1 MRFFAPLS
9 AFFLIT
15 SLQAQPACNDLN
27 AGFTYSVGPN
37 GVQFSNGTTGTGEQT
52 TWQWTFGDGATS
64 NDGQP
69 FHTYTTAGNYEVCL
83 YAITIYVN
91 GSTPPLT
98 CVDTACVVVTIGGGD
113 PCDDLEACFVASQT
127 SANTVFFNN
136 CTQPGTNSQYV
147 WTFGDG
153 SDGSVTSPTH
163 TYLQP
168 GSYSVC
174 LKAYWNGCLDEYCT
188 TIVVEGGTDPCDGL
202 SADFWFGNNGIP
214 TSIFY
219 SASTGAGPHW
229 LWSFGDGTYSD
240 NGPQGTHM
248 YTAAGSYE
256 LCLTVW
262 DWIPGTDDTCSVT
275 TCQLVVIEGGD
286 PCDGFGACFVTN
298 DLGNGTFFFDNC
310 SSNQGNGQFY
320 WTFGDG
326 AVSTVVNAEHSYT
339 QAGTYEVC
347 LYAYL
352 ENCTD
357 TTCTTVVVSGVND
370 PCDELEAAFTWSTTP
385 NGTQFSNG
393 TTGTGQSTTW
403 HWTFGDGITSND
415 GQPFHT
421 YAEPGEYE
429 VCLYAISIYPNTAG
443 GVITCVDTTCAV
455 VVIESGSDP
464 CDDYEAC
471 FVASQTGQYT
481 VFFNNCT
488 VPGTNTQYVWH
499 FGDGSTGSGVSPT
512 HIYDQP
518 GTYTVCLT
526 AYWNGCVDEYCTT
539 VVVQG
544 TSNPCEDLN
553 AGFQVVVTG
562 ALANF
567 QNAVVSGAFT
577 YIWHFGDGTDG
588 YGPNPTHSYPGPGTY
603 TACLL
608 MWAWNPLTPDT
619 CFADHCE
626 LVTIT
631 GTPTP
636 CDELEAGFTWTTTP
650 NGTQFSNNTS
660 GTGFSTTW
668 HWTFGDG
675 STSNDGQPFHAYA
688 EPGEYE
694 VCLYA
699 VSVYVFTGGN
709 LITCTDTIC
718 AMVIVG
724 GGDPC
729 DGFETCFVTND
740 LGNGTY
746 FFDNCSS
753 NQGNGQFYWTFGD
766 GTGSTVVNAEHHYSQ
781 AGTYEV
787 CLYAYNGNCAD
798 TTCTTIVV
806 EGGGN
811 VCDGLEV
818 AFTWNT
824 TPNGTQFSS
833 TLAGGG
839 FQTTWQWTFGDG
851 GTSDASAPF
860 YHYDLPGTYQVCVVV
875 TSMYETPNGIVTCL
889 AEHCAT
895 IVIEGGV
902 NICDQLVAGFT
913 TTNTPNGTYF
923 ANTTTGT
930 GFQTTWHW
938 TFGDGGTSD
947 AMSTSHIYDQPGTY
961 QACLV
966 VVSVY
971 ETVGGLVTCTNE
983 ICHEV
988 VVGGGDPCDDL
999 TACFVTND
1007 LGNGTFFF
1015 DNCSS
1020 NQGNGQFYWTFG
1032 DGATSTVVNAE
1043 HHYTQAGTYAV
1054 CLYAYYEN
1062 CVDTICATITVSG
1075 GGCQPFQVDF
1085 GYGVQGN
1092 AVVFEATASVPV
1104 VGYLWYFGDGNE
1116 GYGHVVTHLYEPP
1129 GPYNVCVTVWY
1140 WNSNTQDTC
1149 WAEHCEWVDPFQNG
1163 VGISETGGIA
1173 VRVYPNPARGVLTID
1188 GLASPC
1194 DVLIYSP
1201 EGRLVLQQRTSTT
1214 RHSIGV
1220 EQLAPAIYSLEL
1232 RTAEGS
1238 LWQRIAIE

>member
-326 AVSTVVNAEHSYT
+326 A
-339 QAGTYEVC
+339 
-347 LYAYL
+347 
-352 ENCTD
+352 
-357 TTCTTVVVSGVND
+357 
-370 PCDELEAAFTWSTTP
+370 
-385 NGTQFSNG
+385 
-393 TTGTGQSTTW
+393 
-403 HWTFGDGITSND
+403 
-415 GQPFHT
+415 
-421 YAEPGEYE
+421 
-429 VCLYAISIYPNTAG
+429 
-443 GVITCVDTTCAV
+443 
-455 VVIESGSDP
+455 
-464 CDDYEAC
+464 
-471 FVASQTGQYT
+471 
-481 VFFNNCT
+481 
-488 VPGTNTQYVWH
+488 
-499 FGDGSTGSGVSPT
+499 
-512 HIYDQP
+512 
-518 GTYTVCLT
+518 
-526 AYWNGCVDEYCTT
+526 
-539 VVVQG
+539 
-544 TSNPCEDLN
+544 
-553 AGFQVVVTG
+553 
-562 ALANF
+562 
-567 QNAVVSGAFT
+567 
-577 YIWHFGDGTDG
+577 
-588 YGPNPTHSYPGPGTY
+588 
-603 TACLL
+603 
-608 MWAWNPLTPDT
+608 
-619 CFADHCE
+619 
-626 LVTIT
+626 
-631 GTPTP
+631 
-636 CDELEAGFTWTTTP
+636 
-650 NGTQFSNNTS
+650 
-660 GTGFSTTW
+660 
-668 HWTFGDG
+668 
-675 STSNDGQPFHAYA
+675 
-688 EPGEYE
+688 
-694 VCLYA
+694 
-699 VSVYVFTGGN
+699 
-709 LITCTDTIC
+709 
-718 AMVIVG
+718 
-724 GGDPC
+724 
-729 DGFETCFVTND
+729 
-740 LGNGTY
+740 
-746 FFDNCSS
+746 
-753 NQGNGQFYWTFGD
+753 
-766 GTGSTVVNAEHHYSQ
+766 
-781 AGTYEV
+781 
-787 CLYAYNGNCAD
+787 
-798 TTCTTIVV
+798 
-806 EGGGN
+806 
-811 VCDGLEV
+811 
-818 AFTWNT
+818 
-824 TPNGTQFSS
+824 
-833 TLAGGG
+833 
-839 FQTTWQWTFGDG
+839 
-851 GTSDASAPF
+851 
-860 YHYDLPGTYQVCVVV
+860 
-875 TSMYETPNGIVTCL
+875 
-889 AEHCAT
+889 
-895 IVIEGGV
+895 
-902 NICDQLVAGFT
+902 
-913 TTNTPNGTYF
+913 
-923 ANTTTGT
+923 
-930 GFQTTWHW
+930 
-938 TFGDGGTSD
+938 
-947 AMSTSHIYDQPGTY
+947 
-961 QACLV
+961 
-966 VVSVY
+966 
-971 ETVGGLVTCTNE
+971 
-983 ICHEV
+983 
-988 VVGGGDPCDDL
+988 
-999 TACFVTND
+999 
-1007 LGNGTFFF
+1007 
-1015 DNCSS
+1015 
-1020 NQGNGQFYWTFG
+1020 
-1032 DGATSTVVNAE
+1032 TSTVVNAE